1 MENTTLISD
10 PPDKAQG
17 FSNQVN
23 ELKESNNGNY
33 TPLNI
38 HPNPYGISDKNPIMP
53 NPEFQ
58 QKPNANN
65 PHQDSTTNVGN
76 LPHQP
81 IPSRDIPT
89 DTNVYIQDPSVK
101 PNFIPTSNKSDFLED
116 FEQYENDLIEQENV
130 EKNKDN
136 FDFIMGRIQI
146 PALLCVLFYFFNTF
160 FVRNILV
167 KPIPTDLIYSDG
179 NLNKYGLMYI
189 SICFGLAYFIIDAAI
204 NYIGNI

>member
-10 PPDKAQG
+10 LPDKAQG

-23 ELKESNNGNY
+23 ELKESNNTNY

-38 HPNPYGISDKNPIMP
+38 HPNPYGISDKNPILP

-58 QKPNANN
+58 QKPNSNN
-65 PHQDSTTNVGN
+65 INTDSSDVNN

-81 IPSRDIPT
+81 MPSRDIPI
-89 DTNVYIQDPSVK
+89 DTNVYVQDPSVQ
-101 PNFIPTSNKSDFLED
+101 PNYIPPSNKADFLDD
-116 FEQYENDLIEQENV
+116 FEEYENDLLQQENV

-136 FDFIMGRIQI
+136 FDFIMGKIQI

-160 FVRNILV
+160 FVRNLLV
-167 KPIPTDLIYSDG
+167 KPIPVDLIYSDG

-189 SICFGLAYFIIDAAI
+189 SICFGLAYFIIDNTI